1 MNGFRVHTPESAPK
15 GGDKVLETA
24 RKKYGMIPNLLGV
37 MVEAPVA
44 AEAYLVLG
52 DLFGR
57 SSLTP
62 AERAVVWLAVS
73 HRHECDY
80 CMAAHTG
87 VATAEKVSETTI
99 QELRRGERLSDS
111 RLEALRQFTLQ
122 LVEERGNASERDIQD
137 FLDAGYTRQNV
148 FEVVIGIA
156 HKTISNYSNHMVHTP
171 LDAAFESF
179 RWERA

>member
-1 MNGFRVHTPESAPK
+1 MNEFRVHTPESAPR
-15 GGDKVLETA
+15 GGSEVLESA
-24 RKKYGMIPNLLGV
+24 RKKYGMIPNLLGI

-52 DLFGR
+52 DLLGR

-73 HRHECDY
+73 RRHGCDY

-87 VATAEKVSETTI
+87 VAAAEKVSEATI
-99 QELRRGERLSDS
+99 RQLRNGERLSDG
-111 RLEALRQFTLQ
+111 RLEALRRFTLQ
-122 LVEERGNASERDIQD
+122 LVEERGDASEDDLRD
-137 FLDAGYTRQNV
+137 FLEAGYTRQNV
-148 FEVVIGIA
+148 FEVVVGIA
-156 HKTISNYSNHMVHTP
+156 HKTLSNYANHMAHTP
-171 LDAAFESF
+171 LDAPFESF